1 MRIIQLMMAAAL
13 WAAASAFAQ
22 TDAGMITQLNGEA
35 SITGGGANSSS
46 QPVVQ
51 FLKIAA
57 GDKINLTN
65 GAQMKI
71 VYFGNGRQETWKGGG
86 QIEVGGL
93 ESKSSL
99 KPEVSQLPPLVI
111 NQLAKTPP
119 AGQQGKAGM
128 VRMRSMGNP
137 DAAKHLDNQYA
148 DLKRNAAAGDTTPE
162 VYLLSG
168 LVELR
173 DFARA
178 KTVLADLSGKAE
190 YKPVVDHFT
199 PVVNAGA
206 K

>member
-46 QPVVQ
+46 QPVVP

-86 QIEVGGL
+86 QIEALCYQRRQQPPDQLRRQRREGTPGT
-93 ESKSSL
+93 
-99 KPEVSQLPPLVI
+99 VS
-111 NQLAKTPP
+111 
-119 AGQQGKAGM
+119 
-128 VRMRSMGNP
+128 
-137 DAAKHLDNQYA
+137 
-148 DLKRNAAAGDTTPE
+148 
-162 VYLLSG
+162 
-168 LVELR
+168 
-173 DFARA
+173 RA
-178 KTVLADLSGKAE
+178 ISRKVVVAE
-190 YKPVVDHFT
+190 
-199 PVVNAGA
+199 
-206 K
+206 